1 MLLPPHFAEAAFRY
15 QLIAPLLDPDR
26 PLAERRAWR
35 DWVLSNEHEHPTRGR
50 IRVRPRTLRRW
61 VAAYRER
68 KLEGLCSEPRS
79 SGGSRVI
86 PVAALDLAQK
96 LLEENS
102 RRGTEGFLIGELVH
116 QFEELRGRIKKSTL
130 NRHLHNRGVSRRV
143 PRKDGTPTPPPAFVP
158 FEAPEPNRLWQSD
171 IHFGPPA
178 LVDGSVVP
186 TKIIAWL
193 DDFSRRCC
201 HCQAY
206 PNETLPMLEDCLKQ
220 AMQKCGIPRLVYTD
234 NGSVYSGIQ
243 FALICA
249 DLGITPFTSQP
260 YSPWTH
266 GKIERLWGVQEDQ
279 LWSEIAL
286 LDPMPIEKLNGYLQ
300 AWVEVKHHQHLHSQ
314 TGEPPLQRWER
325 NVRDIRYPSQEQLKR
340 VFWVWERRH
349 VTPTSLVKLHC
360 NQYAVDP
367 AYADRWVLVR
377 YDPYDLTAIQVW
389 THEKRPRLVGEFT
402 AERPLV
408 RREAPRPDAPP
419 RDRRKPSEAA
429 QRALDNL
436 QALFAQHQQG
446 ALGLI
451 QFPSPND
458 N

>member
-1 MLLPPHFAEAAFRY
+1 VALPPHFVEAAFRY
-15 QLIAPLLDPDR
+15 RLIAPLLDDSLSR
-26 PLAERRAWR
+26 GERLAWR
-35 DWVLSNEHEHPTRGR
+35 DHVLGNAHEHPTRGR

-61 VAAYRER
+61 LTAYRRR
-68 KLEGLCSEPRS
+68 KLDGLCPGGRS
-79 SGGSRVI
+79 NGRSRAI
-86 PVAALDLAQK
+86 PKEALDLAQQ
-96 LLEENS
+96 LVEENP
-102 RRGTEGFLIGELVH
+102 RRNTVFLIAELEH
-116 QFEELRGRIKKSTL
+116 KFGDLRGRVKKSTL
-130 NRHLHNRGVSRRV
+130 NRHLHSRDVSRRV
-143 PRKDGTPTPPPAFVP
+143 PRSDATPAPPPAFVP
-158 FEAPEPNRLWQSD
+158 FEAPKPNHLWQSD

-178 LVDGSVVP
+178 LVDGRAVP

-266 GKIERLWGVQEDQ
+266 GKVERLWGVQEDQ

-300 AWVEVKHHQHLHSQ
+300 AWVEVKHHQHIHSQ
-314 TGEPPLQRWER
+314 TGQPPLQRWEQH
-325 NVRDIRYPSQEQLKR
+325 VRDIRYPSLEQIKR
-340 VFWVWERRH
+340 VFWLWERRH

-360 NQYAVDP
+360 NEYAVDP
-367 AYADRWVLVR
+367 AYADQWMLVR
-377 YDPYDLTAIQVW
+377 YDPYDLTLIQLW
-389 THEKRPRLVGEFT
+389 TNEKRPQLRGEFT

-436 QALFAQHQQG
+436 QSLFEEHQQ
-446 ALGLI
+446 ASLGLI
-451 QFPSPND
+451 QFPRDPN
-458 N
+458 